1 MTGFG
6 KAQGSVNAAVVTV
19 ESRSVNGRYL
29 ELSVKLPRDW
39 SHLESNV
46 RDLVRSKISRG
57 SVNVYIRKED
67 SAQTNVGINLEA
79 ARTYVNILRSL
90 QNELSLSGTVSI
102 DHLASYE
109 PAFQATDTSEVDPWP
124 ELQAIVLSSIDQME
138 TMRAREGADLSAD
151 MIQRL
156 NGILAGLTEV
166 EALSAARIPQER
178 ERLRERVRQLVD
190 EDAIDEQ
197 RLQLEIVLL
206 AEKLDVNEECVRLR
220 THIKHYTDDLR
231 GGGTVGRKLNFLL
244 QEMNRE
250 VNTIGSKTNDAAIA
264 RIVVGMKEELERIRE
279 QVQNLE

>member
-67 SAQTNVGINLEA
+67 NAQTNVGINLEA

-156 NGILAGLTEV
+156 NEILAGLTEV